1 MARAYCIIHEQI
13 CPVCGKLFI
22 KQPEHVYKITKK
34 KHDMPVCSW
43 KYMRSVEK
51 K

>member
-1 MARAYCIIHEQI
+1 MGRAYCIIDEKT

-22 KQPEHVYKITKK
+22 RQPEHVYKIPKK
-34 KHDMPVCSW
+34 NNYVPVCSW
-43 KYMRSVEK
+43 KCMRSVEK

>member
-1 MARAYCIIHEQI
+1 MGRAYCIIHEQI

-22 KQPEHVYKITKK
+22 KQPEHVYKITKRG
-34 KHDMPVCSW
+34 HVMTVCSW
-43 KYMRSVEK
+43 KCMRSVEK

>member
-1 MARAYCIIHEQI
+1 MGRACYIREQT

-22 KQPEHVYKITKK
+22 KQPEHVYKINKK
-34 KHDMPVCSW
+34 KHDVSVCSW
-43 KYMRSVEK
+43 KCMRSVEK